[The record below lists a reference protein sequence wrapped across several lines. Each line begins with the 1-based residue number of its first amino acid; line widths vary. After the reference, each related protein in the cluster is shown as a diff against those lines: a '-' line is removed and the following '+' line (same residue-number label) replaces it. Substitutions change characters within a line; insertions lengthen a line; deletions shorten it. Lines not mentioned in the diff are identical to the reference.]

1 MALNCTA
8 VLADAILI
16 QSILRTPTSYFRL
29 YRNYFVAIYAFF
41 LAFPLRELV
50 LFFSPDEILLRL
62 FGQFIVV
69 SAVSIAI
76 LWGYLAT
83 KLYMHPQRF
92 SLRDLLTF
100 PVSRI
105 DFGFFLYLVP
115 MAATLAASLIL
126 PDAVVT
132 SPAIVAVYFPSGETY
147 RIVGYSSLF
156 LAIAS
161 FVIVAFVAYPMM
173 VLFYLRSQ
181 LKDREV
187 RQALRVIAVC
197 FGAISVMLLAFNA
210 LATFGYDVLGV
221 THIASIGLLFVVV
234 RAFTRPTFLKAF
246 LGVVP
251 ALDPILSS
259 RREDKLVLIYR
270 SQDEKFGPI
279 SRYIADGID
288 REALVVYFHREG
300 EAIVREGLSRNG
312 LGSRQLPLKGNL
324 RMYSLQTLYRGEGIA
339 DEEAAIAHCRELASE
354 AKTAGKAG
362 LRVIIDYGDQTKRPL
377 QKFVEHITDRRWTT
391 ADHYVDI
398 LMTFANSAFQKGQET
413 ALSMLRSRVQVS
425 DLSESMDVFSRTVG
439 LSHSEIAGRKILLE
453 YSPVSDYERV
463 LHSIVA
469 ESTSNFERTVVFT
482 RRDSPL
488 HSIIGEVAGLK
499 TFVLTSRV
507 SYPKVEGE
515 NRVLLPVYDSS
526 LLLDAFN
533 RTIEAYVGTPF
544 TIIFDSISHYVHA
557 FGPDRAYSFVRQA
570 LELIIS
576 NKITAIF
583 LLNAGAHDERTV
595 LTFENLFDLEL
606 VCREGARVPEVRK
619 KLTVTG

>member
-1 MALNCTA
+1 
-8 VLADAILI
+8 
-16 QSILRTPTSYFRL
+16 
-29 YRNYFVAIYAFF
+29 
-41 LAFPLRELV
+41 
-50 LFFSPDEILLRL
+50 
-62 FGQFIVV
+62 
-69 SAVSIAI
+69 
-76 LWGYLAT
+76 
-83 KLYMHPQRF
+83 
-92 SLRDLLTF
+92 
-100 PVSRI
+100 
-105 DFGFFLYLVP
+105 

-126 PDAVVT
+126 PDAIVT
-132 SPAIVAVYFPSGETY
+132 SPGIVAVYFPSGETY
-147 RIVGYSSLF
+147 RIVGYGSLF

-187 RQALRVIAVC
+187 RQALKIIAVC

-210 LATFGYDVLGV
+210 LATFGYDILGV
-221 THIASIGLLFVVV
+221 THMASIGLLFVVV
-234 RAFTRPTFLKAF
+234 RAFTRPTFLRAF

-259 RREDKLVLIYR
+259 RGDDKLILIYR

-279 SRYIADGID
+279 SRYITDGID
-288 REALVVYFHREG
+288 HEARVVYFHRED
-300 EAIVREGLSRNG
+300 EATVREGLLRNG
-312 LGSRQLPLKGNL
+312 LGRSLFQLKGKL
-324 RMYSLQTLYRGEGIA
+324 LVYSLQHLYKGEGIA
-339 DEEAAIAHCRELASE
+339 DEEAAIEYCRELASD
-354 AKTAGKAG
+354 AKAAGKTG
-362 LRVIIDYGDQTKRPL
+362 LRVIIDYGDLIKRPV
-377 QKFVEHITDRRWTT
+377 QKFVEHLTDRRWT
-391 ADHYVDI
+391 APDHYVDV
-398 LMTFANSAFQKGQET
+398 LMTFTSSAFQKGQES
-413 ALSMLRSRVQVS
+413 ALTMLRSRIQVS

-439 LSHSEIAGRKILLE
+439 LSHSEIMGRKILLE

-463 LHSIVA
+463 LRSIVA
-469 ESTSNFERTVVFT
+469 ESTSNFERSVVFT

-507 SYPKVEGE
+507 SYPKVESE

-533 RTIEAYVGTPF
+533 RTIEAYAGAQF

-576 NKITAIF
+576 NRITAIF
-583 LLNAGAHDERTV
+583 LLNVGAHEEKTA
-595 LTFENLFDLEL
+595 LIFENLFDLEL
-606 VCREGARVPEVRK
+606 VCREGARIPEVRK
-619 KLTVTG
+619 KLTITM